1 MTTTAPRSSRRPSSG
16 LLVAS
21 LALVVAASGS
31 STALP
36 GRSSVKA
43 DDLARNSVT
52 SKAIKTGAV
61 RSADLASGSVGS
73 SALEQD
79 GVRSTHLADNSVRG
93 AEVQDGSLSAA
104 DLGDYAVS
112 AKNGV
117 AIPATSAPGESE
129 ARANAPERALL
140 SAGPITVYGK
150 CFVDTLGGRL
160 HAEVFVR
167 SAEADVLV
175 NAPAGTSYPGGNVFL
190 QPATPEAERIVL
202 GDRVA
207 PVGGAAT
214 QQSTITIASAQEY
227 LTVSASL
234 FLQRRDP
241 VEPAGPYGSGDRCLF
256 GASSLG

>member
-1 MTTTAPRSSRRPSSG
+1 MPAPCTSRRPSAG

-21 LALVVAASGS
+21 LALVLAAAGS

-36 GRSSVKA
+36 GRGSVKA
-43 DDLARNSVT
+43 DDLAKNSVT

-61 RSADLASGSVGS
+61 RSSDLAPGAVGAK
-73 SALEQD
+73 ALERD

-104 DLGDYAVS
+104 DLEDYAVS
-112 AKNGV
+112 SKNGV
-117 AIPATSAPGESE
+117 AIPATSALGESE
-129 ARANAPERALL
+129 ARDNAPERALL

-150 CFVDTLGGRL
+150 CFVDTLEGRL

-167 SAEADVLV
+167 TDEADVLV
-175 NAPAGTSYPGGNVFL
+175 NAPAGTSYPGGDVFL
-190 QPATPEAERIVL
+190 QPATPEAERVVL
-202 GDRVA
+202 GDTVA

-214 QQSTITIASAQEY
+214 QQSTITIASAREY

-241 VEPAGPYGSGDRCLF
+241 AEPTGPYGAGDRCLF